1 LIITITIGKLYL
13 KEKHYN
19 AQSEAYTGGG
29 HTIVYL
35 AHLAMVSISIPENPK
50 AESPIVK

>member
-1 LIITITIGKLYL
+1 M
-13 KEKHYN
+13 YN
-19 AQSEAYTGGG
+19 QRHRGG